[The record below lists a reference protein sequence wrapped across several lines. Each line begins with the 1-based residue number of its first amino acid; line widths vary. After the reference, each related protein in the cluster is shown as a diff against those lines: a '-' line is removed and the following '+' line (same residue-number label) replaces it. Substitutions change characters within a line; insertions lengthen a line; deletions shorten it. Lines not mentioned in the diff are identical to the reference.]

1 MRMLFIHD
9 NKFWHYRGHYYS
21 YGHFSYDLLWKRY
34 LERFDEIVVGGRVIE
49 TENGKDVEKMAIS
62 DGDHVSF
69 VGLPNLLTVAGLAQ
83 YPNAIMEIKKLL
95 ENTDYLV
102 ARLPST
108 LGDIACHI
116 ANKSGMKYA
125 TEVVGCAWDSLW
137 NHGSLAGKLCAP
149 ISFLT
154 EKHYVAKA
162 PSVLYVSRHFLQN
175 RYPNHHFN
183 VGCPDSNIRVSDE
196 RVLKERLEKIEQMSG
211 KEIRLGLIASLK
223 VGYKGHDTAILAL
236 EQILKTHP
244 NVRLCFLGDGDPAK
258 WSKLAKKH
266 GTLDK
271 VDFCGSLPG
280 GDPVLHWLDD
290 IDIFIMP
297 SLQETL
303 GRALI
308 EAMSRG
314 CPAIGGA
321 GTAVPEQL
329 PDDCIHERKN
339 YKQLA
344 EMVTYLIDHPEYMKL
359 CAEEN
364 FVRAKKYSEEILE
377 ERRDYFW
384 TKAIGFSGI
393 EE

>member
-1 MRMLFIHD
+1 MLFIHD
-9 NKFWHYRGHYYS
+9 NKFWHYKDHFYS
-21 YGHFSYDLLWKRY
+21 YGHFSYDMLWKRY

-49 TENGKDVEKMAIS
+49 TDDEKDIEKMAIS
-62 DGDHVSF
+62 DGERVTI
-69 VGLPNLLTVAGLAQ
+69 VALPNLLTIQGLTKKSEA
-83 YPNAIMEIKKLL
+83 AREIEKLL
-95 ENTDYLV
+95 SDTDFPV
-102 ARLPST
+102 IRLPSS
-108 LGDIACHI
+108 LGSIACRI
-116 ANKSGMKYA
+116 ANDRGIRYA
-125 TEVVGCAWDSLW
+125 VEVVGCSWDSLW
-137 NHGSLAGKLCAP
+137 NHGSLKGKLLAP
-149 ISFLT
+149 LSFLK
-154 EKHYVAKA
+154 EKHYVAAA

-183 VGCPDSNIRVSDE
+183 VGCPDSNVKKSDDS
-196 RVLKERLEKIEQMSG
+196 VLVQRLKKIDHMQG
-211 KEIRLGLIASLK
+211 KEIRLGLIASLN

-236 EQILKTHP
+236 EQIKKTHP
-244 NVRLCFLGDGDPAK
+244 DVRLCFLGDGDPSK
-258 WSKLAKKH
+258 WFKLAKKH
-266 GTLDK
+266 GVLDN
-271 VDFCGSLPG
+271 VEFCGSLPG
-280 GDPVLHWLDD
+280 GDPVLQWLDQ

-329 PDDCIHERKN
+329 PDDCIHGRKN

-344 EMVTYLIDHPEYMKL
+344 EMVTYMIDHPAYMKL

-364 FVRAKKYSEEILE
+364 FIRAQKYSEEILE

-384 TKAIGFSGI
+384 NRAI
-393 EE
+393 EL